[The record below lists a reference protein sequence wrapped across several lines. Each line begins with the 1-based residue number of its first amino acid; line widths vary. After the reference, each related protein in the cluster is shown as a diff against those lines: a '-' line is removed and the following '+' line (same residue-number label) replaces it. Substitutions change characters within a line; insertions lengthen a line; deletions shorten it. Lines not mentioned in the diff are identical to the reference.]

1 MRKFAVIGLGHVG
14 ATVAY
19 TLVTKGLA
27 DELVLID
34 SNDDKCMAEQYD
46 LLDSLGR
53 LDTHTKIK
61 VQDYSELKDADII
74 ITAFGNIAALSLD
87 GDRFGEFNINTAA
100 AADVGPKIKES
111 GFNGVIV
118 NISNPCDVIA
128 TLLQK
133 YTGLPKNQVFGTG
146 TFLDTARMQRAVG
159 QALNQ
164 DPKNVTGYV
173 MGEHGESQFTAW
185 STVRVA
191 GHPIA
196 EVAKENNLDLEDLDK
211 QARRG
216 GWLVFSGKRYTC
228 YAIATCAIKL
238 ALAVL
243 SDAHLACPASVY
255 LEKYGCY
262 VGYPAVIGAE
272 GVVSVNYT
280 ELPAEEEEKLQSSA
294 EFIAKKGKS
303 LED

>member
-146 TFLDTARMQRAVG
+146 
-159 QALNQ
+159 
-164 DPKNVTGYV
+164 
-173 MGEHGESQFTAW
+173 
-185 STVRVA
+185 
-191 GHPIA
+191 
-196 EVAKENNLDLEDLDK
+196 
-211 QARRG
+211 
-216 GWLVFSGKRYTC
+216 
-228 YAIATCAIKL
+228 
-238 ALAVL
+238 
-243 SDAHLACPASVY
+243 
-255 LEKYGCY
+255 
-262 VGYPAVIGAE
+262 
-272 GVVSVNYT
+272 
-280 ELPAEEEEKLQSSA
+280 
-294 EFIAKKGKS
+294 
-303 LED
+303 

>member
-1 MRKFAVIGLGHVG
+1 MGHVG

-173 MGEHGESQFTAW
+173 HGRTRRITIYGMVNGSSCRPSDCRSCQ
-185 STVRVA
+185 R
-191 GHPIA
+191 
-196 EVAKENNLDLEDLDK
+196 NNLDLEDLDK

-294 EFIAKKGKS
+294 EFIAKKGQVSRRLIHK
-303 LED
+303 LF